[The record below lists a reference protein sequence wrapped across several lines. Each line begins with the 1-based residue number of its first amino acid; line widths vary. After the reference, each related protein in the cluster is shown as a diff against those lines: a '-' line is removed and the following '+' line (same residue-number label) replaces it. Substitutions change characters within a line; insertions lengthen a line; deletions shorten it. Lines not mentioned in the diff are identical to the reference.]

1 MSSAGGFIA
10 SILVNT
16 VWQIP
21 LIAGAGW
28 LAARVL
34 RRLGPQAEHSI
45 SVVTLMAAILTPVLQ
60 PLWRLVVALNLQPAV
75 QSYPSMAPAIAQ
87 NAGPSGHS
95 VYMLPAAV
103 LWILFALYLGSVV
116 YFGARL
122 ARSLRFT
129 NELLDKAVP
138 VALTQE
144 QRDLWD
150 QCKRSF
156 SLSTVHILSAPRLAG
171 PVALGLRKP
180 VLLLPAGFPLK
191 CLPADFLAALAHEC
205 AHIQRRDFRKNLF
218 YEAASLLF
226 AFHPA
231 IWFIKAQIA
240 QTREMVCDAMATESL
255 VESCNYVQ
263 SLLRLAALVAAAPQF
278 STIPAIGI
286 FDANILEKRIMI
298 MSFRKPPARA
308 FLRLGLL
315 IPTMLVLL
323 SLAAGSAAMAVVI
336 EPQSPSQN
344 ATQDSPYGPVYKVGK
359 DVTAPVVLKSVE
371 AKFPKSG
378 HDAKKGFH
386 AIVIVRLVVD
396 AEGSPRNVQISRSY
410 NADFDAEAVKAV
422 QQYRFRPAMKGGK
435 PVAVAISIEEDF
447 GKY

>member
-150 QCKRSF
+150 QCKRSIF
-156 SLSTVHILSAPRLAG
+156 SEHGSHSQCATACGPGCFGTTQTSIAAAGRLSAEVLASG
-171 PVALGLRKP
+171 FSCG
-180 VLLLPAGFPLK
+180 AG
-191 CLPADFLAALAHEC
+191 A
-205 AHIQRRDFRKNLF
+205 
-218 YEAASLLF
+218 
-226 AFHPA
+226 
-231 IWFIKAQIA
+231 
-240 QTREMVCDAMATESL
+240 
-255 VESCNYVQ
+255 
-263 SLLRLAALVAAAPQF
+263 
-278 STIPAIGI
+278 
-286 FDANILEKRIMI
+286 
-298 MSFRKPPARA
+298 
-308 FLRLGLL
+308 
-315 IPTMLVLL
+315 
-323 SLAAGSAAMAVVI
+323 
-336 EPQSPSQN
+336 
-344 ATQDSPYGPVYKVGK
+344 
-359 DVTAPVVLKSVE
+359 
-371 AKFPKSG
+371 
-378 HDAKKGFH
+378 
-386 AIVIVRLVVD
+386 
-396 AEGSPRNVQISRSY
+396 
-410 NADFDAEAVKAV
+410 
-422 QQYRFRPAMKGGK
+422 
-435 PVAVAISIEEDF
+435 
-447 GKY
+447 